1 MGKDGANDELG
12 NWGGGTK
19 SARPESV
26 GPHHRAEQQEDPANP
41 GLSPEEDYAPDA
53 GGQAGTAGPG
63 TPGEMKVNIGVKQ
76 ETAGGDARP
85 QGGSA
90 KRDAPPLTGLAEE

>member
-26 GPHHRAEQQEDPANP
+26 GPHHRTEQQEDPADAGLNP
-41 GLSPEEDYAPDA
+41 TKDYDPDP

-63 TPGEMKVNIGVKQ
+63 TPGEMKVNIAVKQ
-76 ETAGGDARP
+76 QAAGEDVRKAGPA
-85 QGGSA
+85 
-90 KRDAPPLTGLAEE
+90 RDAPPLTGLAKE

>member
-1 MGKDGANDELG
+1 MTKDGANDELG

-19 SARPESV
+19 SARPDSV
-26 GPHHRAEQQEDPANP
+26 GPHHRKEQQENPANP
-41 GLSPEEDYAPDA
+41 GLDPTKDYDPDA

-76 ETAGGDARP
+76 TGAGEGTRK
-85 QGGSA
+85 QGA
-90 KRDAPPLTGLAEE
+90 KRDAPPLTGLADE